1 MKISNLEKDVKN
13 LKLLLSESNANSTK
27 YQNEK
32 ELLAK
37 NVQEITF
44 ENDQLTTKIH
54 NTNLKVKML
63 EDKIIE
69 TRNTR
74 NDVIYL
80 EFYDE
85 LV

>member
-32 ELLAK
+32 ELLEK